1 MQKKDNNIVCV
12 FLNQPMQW
20 IWIPLILLMMFI
32 FAFYQECSAQETK
45 SLNSS
50 VQIDNIVVSR
60 FPEIYA
66 VVSAKGEQDQIM
78 KDLSPDN
85 FLVTTKENIQSFN
98 HPKTVLPIVKAKL
111 EEPILYITTF
121 INGHKSIERFK
132 NDICNGIKDTLSQA
146 GFVIDIGVNSQNTLQ
161 SSTSSASFTH
171 DPSKIC
177 QSIQTL
183 GLSKESIYYEKLQK
197 SVEETRSSAGYKCGA
212 VVLITTHDDDNFRE
226 NAHEL
231 ERCIRTAKEK
241 DVPVYVIWIN
251 TLLCACE
258 KNGMKKLTL
267 DTGGKYFE
275 YEKKKGIKAPFTE
288 IVRDISEKYLRNQY
302 AIVFDDPDIEP
313 EKRFHTY
320 TIGVRTH
327 DKGEIKYATLKPI
340 EIPEGLIR
348 KNRADIDLKKGDQ
361 ELKEGQYP
369 IAMSTF
375 RSMLPNLNLLAGI
388 ANYQE
393 NALKLQD
400 GVLDGLRQ
408 IFNKT
413 TDLIKEGNF
422 EKAKSLLDGL
432 NKHVA
437 EDGVTV
443 QSSARITKEE
453 LDNLSRL
460 FFAERG
466 IRLKD
471 SGKLSDAETDLSKA
485 IEGQE
490 PSGSDTVGK
499 AARIGLCEIYSKNG
513 EYDKVIQRGEEIQK
527 VWPEEDLSQI
537 NTMVSAAY
545 CQKAE
550 EQAQSKNY
558 SQAVAYMRKSVDSS
572 SSQSEKD
579 LTLLGEYAL
588 LSSDYQMAVE
598 VYEGIVNKNQDKD
611 AEHPQVSKNLS
622 KAYLGNCQ
630 FDSARDNLTKLLQE
644 DMGDKESWELLISAI
659 RAKPLLL
666 FCRLLAH
673 HATQF
678 PEQVIYEHFTQLKK
692 RQTRLS
698 DDIID
703 LDIVDVDGNSLIQNK
718 GKEKKNYF
726 EMYPDMKSNFSLDG
740 GREKLFCSFKKPEEG
755 KSCCENHL
763 FVPVS
768 SANAEKSGF
777 IALSFNSRL
786 GEGVA
791 IKLKSYKDK
800 QMPVADIV
808 CFLDENLGFGLYK
821 SNGLMMAELTGDMI
835 KSGDMADDRISPYSK
850 IFLDDGNADY
860 FILNMSKPEKKMYVQ
875 PNEFERKEKIFSD
888 KVFGRTIVFGVNN
901 ETMDEFICYDFMVPV
916 YVSNEWKGVFQYGV
930 KMTKCAVEDK

>member
-1 MQKKDNNIVCV
+1 MQKKDSNIVCV

-20 IWIPLILLMMFI
+20 IWIPLILLLMFY
-32 FAFYQECSAQETK
+32 FSFYQECSAQESK
-45 SLNSS
+45 SLSNS
-50 VQIDNIVVSR
+50 VQVDNVVVSK

-66 VVSAKGEQDQIM
+66 VVSTKSEQGQTI

-85 FLVTTKENIQSFN
+85 FFVTTKENIQSFN
-98 HPKTVLPIVKAKL
+98 HPKTILPIVKAKL
-111 EEPILYITTF
+111 QEPILYITTF
-121 INGHKSIERFK
+121 INGHKSVEPF
-132 NDICNGIKDTLSQA
+132 NGDICNGIKDTLSQA
-146 GFVIDIGVNSQNTLQ
+146 GFVIDIGVNSQGAVQ
-161 SSTSSASFTH
+161 SSTSANSFTH
-171 DPSKIC
+171 DLPKIC
-177 QSIQTL
+177 QSVQTL
-183 GLSKESIYYEKLQK
+183 GLTKESIFYEKLQK
-197 SVEETRSSAGYKCGA
+197 SIEETRSYAGYKCGA

-348 KNRADIDLKKGDQ
+348 KNRADIDLKKGLQ
-361 ELKEGQYP
+361 ELKDGQYP
-369 IAMSTF
+369 IAISTF
-375 RSMLPNLNLLAGI
+375 SSMLPNLKLLAGI
-388 ANYQE
+388 SSYQE
-393 NALKLQD
+393 NALKLQE

-413 TDLIKEGNF
+413 SDLIKEGNF
-422 EKAKSLLDGL
+422 EKAESLISGL
-432 NKHVA
+432 NRHVA
-437 EDGVTV
+437 EDGVTA
-443 QSSARITKEE
+443 QSPARITKEE
-453 LDNLSRL
+453 LDNLSR
-460 FFAERG
+460 FFFTERG

-471 SGKLSDAETDLSKA
+471 SGKLSDAETDLAKA

-513 EYDKVIQRGEEIQK
+513 EYDKVIQFGEEIQK
-527 VWPEEDLSQI
+527 VWPNEDMSQV

-545 CQKAE
+545 RQKAE
-550 EQAQSKNY
+550 DQVQSKNY

-588 LSSDYQMAVE
+588 LSSDYQIAVE

-611 AEHPQVSKNLS
+611 AEQPQISKNLS

-630 FDSARDNLTKLLQE
+630 FDSARDILTKLLQE

-659 RAKPLLL
+659 RAKPLLV

-673 HATQF
+673 HSTQF
-678 PEQVIYEHFTQLKK
+678 P
-692 RQTRLS
+692 
-698 DDIID
+698 
-703 LDIVDVDGNSLIQNK
+703 
-718 GKEKKNYF
+718 
-726 EMYPDMKSNFSLDG
+726 
-740 GREKLFCSFKKPEEG
+740 
-755 KSCCENHL
+755 
-763 FVPVS
+763 
-768 SANAEKSGF
+768 
-777 IALSFNSRL
+777 
-786 GEGVA
+786 
-791 IKLKSYKDK
+791 K
-800 QMPVADIV
+800 Q
-808 CFLDENLGFGLYK
+808 
-821 SNGLMMAELTGDMI
+821 
-835 KSGDMADDRISPYSK
+835 
-850 IFLDDGNADY
+850 
-860 FILNMSKPEKKMYVQ
+860 
-875 PNEFERKEKIFSD
+875 
-888 KVFGRTIVFGVNN
+888 
-901 ETMDEFICYDFMVPV
+901 
-916 YVSNEWKGVFQYGV
+916 
-930 KMTKCAVEDK
+930 